1 MPNRIFREGYLDD
14 ELVSALSDGAETL
27 FVRLILAVDDYGR
40 FDGRPEFIRVK
51 CYPLLVGNDD
61 LTKSGKR
68 DVSVKAI
75 TARLREL
82 ARKDETGRSL
92 ATLYRVNGKPYIEL
106 HNTKQ
111 RLRQMHSKWPAPPA
125 EPEPEPVL
133 PLVPDPPP
141 GPGDGAPPAE
151 PPPPPVLAPRAR
163 AQAIA
168 ARAID
173 YLNEKAGTKFRHLDG
188 TLKLPIARIL
198 EGATEA
204 DLIAVIDLKLAQAL
218 KGEFDRKYLRPA
230 TLFNFEKFANYVGQ
244 IAIKPLGPA
253 APAPKVKVEAWVYDQ
268 EKRITLTTFES
279 NGAAVKPEAV
289 AKRVAKEY
297 GRMISGRGLRT
308 LKVSI
313 PGQDAA
319 VFSIEELMP

>member
-1 MPNRIFREGYLDD
+1 MPNRILREGFLDD

-27 FVRLILAVDDYGR
+27 YTRLILVVDDYGR

-51 CYPLLVGNDD
+51 CYPLLVGNDEIARAA
-61 LTKSGKR
+61 KR

-75 TARLREL
+75 ASRLREL
-82 ARKDETGRSL
+82 ARKDDAGNSL
-92 ATLYRVNGKPYIEL
+92 ITLYRVKGKPYLEL
-106 HNTKQ
+106 HNHMN
-111 RLRQMHSKWPAPPA
+111 RLRQTHSKWPAPPA
-125 EPEPEPVL
+125 VPEPEP
-133 PLVPDPPP
+133 
-141 GPGDGAPPAE
+141 APPSVVADLLPTDTPAAD
-151 PPPPPVLAPRAR
+151 PPPPPVLAPRQR

-204 DLIAVIDLKLAQAL
+204 DLIAVIDLKLAQAV

-230 TLFNFEKFANYVGQ
+230 TLFNAEKFSNYIGQ
-244 IAIKPLGPA
+244 VQIQPPGPK
-253 APAPKVKVEAWVYDQ
+253 PAPPRVRVEAWAEDQ
-268 EKRITLTTFES
+268 EKRITITEFENG
-279 NGAAVKPEAV
+279 NGALKPEAV
-289 AKRVAKEY
+289 AKRVAHEY

-308 LKVSI
+308 IKVSV

-319 VFSIEELMP
+319 VFSIEELNT

>member
-1 MPNRIFREGYLDD
+1 MPNRILREGFLDD
-14 ELVSALSDGAETL
+14 ELVSSVSEGAETL
-27 FVRLILAVDDYGR
+27 FARLLLVVDDYGR

-51 CYPLLVGNDD
+51 CYPLLVGDDD
-61 LTKSGKR
+61 LARIGKR

-82 ARKDETGRSL
+82 ARKDAAGNCLVTP
-92 ATLYRVNGKPYIEL
+92 YRFKGKPYIQL
-106 HNTKQ
+106 NNFKQ
-111 RLRQMHSKWPAPPA
+111 RLRLMHSKWPEPPA
-125 EPEPEPVL
+125 VPEPEPVL
-133 PLVPDPPP
+133 PLVADPPP
-141 GPGDGAPPAE
+141 GPGDDAPPAD

-188 TLKLPIARIL
+188 TLKLPIARVL

-230 TLFNFEKFANYVGQ
+230 TLFNAEKFSNYIGQ
-244 IAIKPLGPA
+244 VAIKPPGPA
-253 APAPKVKVEAWVYDQ
+253 APVPKVRVEAWVDDQ
-268 EKRITLTTFES
+268 EKRITITEFENG
-279 NGAAVKPEAV
+279 NGALKPEAV
-289 AKRVAKEY
+289 AKRVAHEY

-308 LKVSI
+308 LKVLI
-313 PGQDAA
+313 PGQEAA
-319 VFSIEELMP
+319 VFSIEELKR